1 MKKTFTKNQV
11 KTKLAGYSALASAFV
26 LSAASANGQI
36 QYTDVDPDET
46 YDNSGDFYELDL
58 NMDGDVDFTISI
70 YTLTL
75 PSAFSTTVSSAIY
88 DGIFKFIWANPY
100 NGSIGASTSVVSGT
114 AGTFT
119 YAFPYAKNE
128 GAAIDDGL
136 SWQNLS
142 NQSMVFSL
150 GVLDFPV
157 PGSTYPFPGAGAG
170 NWSDK
175 SDKYLPLLL
184 DDGGNTYYGWARFDV
199 DANNHEFKI
208 KDYAVQGVA
217 DASIDAGQDGVGIH
231 SVIQNNELTAYSF
244 GNTINIAVKD
254 LKTQGATVKVFDI
267 SGKVVYTNNLD
278 LTGMTITLDK
288 AATGNYT
295 LQVVTEE
302 NSVFTKKLF
311 VQN

>member
-26 LSAASANGQI
+26 LTAVSANGQI
-36 QYTDVDPDET
+36 QYTDVDPDES
-46 YDNSGDFYELDL
+46 YDNNGDFYELDL

-70 YTLTL
+70 YTFTY
-75 PSAFSTTVSSAIY
+75 PGAFYTSGGATF
-88 DGIFKFIWANPY
+88 DGVFKWIWANPY
-100 NGSIGASTSVVSGT
+100 NGSIGASTTVNASY
-114 AGTFT
+114 TF
-119 YAFPYAKNE
+119 AFPYAKNE

-150 GVLDFPV
+150 GVLDFPA
-157 PGSTYPFPGAGAG
+157 PGSTYAYSVVG

-175 SDKYLPLLL
+175 SDKFLPLLL
-184 DDGGNTYYGWARFDV
+184 DDGGSTYYGWARFDV
-199 DANNHEFKI
+199 EANNQEFTI

-231 SVIQNNELTAYSF
+231 NVIQNNELTAYSF

>member
-58 NMDGDVDFTISI
+58 NMDGDVDFTVSI
-70 YTLTL
+70 YTFTY
-75 PSAFSTTVSSAIY
+75 PGAFSTTVSHATY
-88 DGIFKFIWANPY
+88 DGILKWIWANAY
-100 NGSIGASTSVVSGT
+100 NGSIGGSTLASG
-114 AGTFT
+114 GYTF
-119 YAFPYAKNE
+119 AFPYAKNE

-142 NQSMVFSL
+142 NQTMVFSF
-150 GVLDFPV
+150 GVLDVPA
-157 PGSTYPFPGAGAG
+157 PGSTYAFSLYG